1 MNIVQYPQLQIVQY
15 PHPALRHRAKPVK
28 AIDAEVRQVAGKML
42 ELMYEA
48 KGLGLAAPQ
57 VAVPWELLVM
67 NFAGDP
73 NEKDKEC
80 VAINPVLIER
90 KDGTE
95 DASEGCLSFPGLYQ
109 KVRRAKTAVVR
120 AYNLEGQL
128 FEMTA
133 KDLPA
138 RLWQHEIDHLRGELY
153 IDKMGPLGKIA
164 ARGALREFEQKFHK
178 AQEKG
183 EIASDA
189 DIEKMLKEIEERM

>member
-1 MNIVQYPQLQIVQY
+1 MKIVQY
-15 PHPALRHRAKPVK
+15 PHPALRHVAKPLK

-57 VAVPWELLVM
+57 VALPYRMLVM
-67 NFAGDP
+67 NFAGDADQ
-73 NEKDKEC
+73 KDQEC
-80 VAINPVLIER
+80 VAINPVLVEK

-95 DASEGCLSFPGLYQ
+95 EGSEGCLSFPGLYQ
-109 KVRRAKTAVVR
+109 KVRRAKTVVVR

-128 FEMTA
+128 YEMTA
-133 KDLPA
+133 KELPA
-138 RLWQHEIDHLRGELY
+138 RLWQHEIDHLDGTLY

-164 ARGALREFEQKFHK
+164 ARGALREFEQKFRK

-183 EIASDA
+183 EIPSDA
-189 DIEKMLKEIEERM
+189 DIEKMLKEIEEKM